1 MSACVGAVP
10 GQTPAVRFSLILNKI
25 FEIYEL
31 LLHFIGHER
40 LPVSFIRI
48 KSLMLLFLYLFDS
61 KFIIHNK

>member
-10 GQTPAVRFSLILNKI
+10 GQTPAVRFSFILKKI

-40 LPVSFIRI
+40 LPVSFIHI
-48 KSLMLLFLYLFDS
+48 KSLMFIVFLFILLKIY
-61 KFIIHNK
+61 N